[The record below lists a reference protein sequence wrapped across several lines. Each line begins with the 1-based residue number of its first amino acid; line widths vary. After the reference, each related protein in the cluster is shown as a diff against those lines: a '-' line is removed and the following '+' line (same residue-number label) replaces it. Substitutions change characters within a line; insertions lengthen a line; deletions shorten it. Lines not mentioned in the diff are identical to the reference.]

1 MTASWAGARAQ
12 LGVLAL
18 GALALGVL
26 ALGCKKEAP
35 PATQAPP
42 APVNPERAVTSVKV
56 TEVQI
61 GKAIGTDKRVQQPLT
76 TFATKDTIFASVT
89 TAGTGAPA
97 ELTARWTFQDGQVVN
112 ETKRSIT
119 TSVPPGTDTNEF
131 SIQKPDGWPA
141 GSYKVEVLIDGKSA
155 ESKTFTVQ

>member
-1 MTASWAGARAQ
+1 MTASWAGARAPLGALV

-18 GALALGVL
+18 VG
-26 ALGCKKEAP
+26 GCKKEAP
-35 PATQAPP
+35 PPAQAPP
-42 APVNPERAVTSVKV
+42 APVNPERAVTPVKI
-56 TEVQI
+56 TEIQI

-76 TFATKDTIFASVT
+76 TFASKDTIFASVT
-89 TAGTGAPA
+89 TVGTGAPA

-119 TSVPPGTDTNEF
+119 TSAPPATDTNEF

-141 GSYKVEVLIDGKSA
+141 GSYKVEILIDGKSA